1 MHARVSILRPKG
13 DQKEQV
19 LRICEDVLAPAA
31 ERQKGFCGLLV
42 MSDFEADR
50 VLGITLWDTEADMLA
65 GQHGEYL
72 QEQISNLILFLAEP
86 PVIEHLVVDVMS

>member
-1 MHARVSILRPKG
+1 MHAQVSILRPKG
-13 DQKEQV
+13 DRKEQV
-19 LRICEDVLAPAA
+19 LRICEDVLAPTA

-42 MSDFEADR
+42 MSDVEADR

-65 GQHGEYL
+65 GEHGEYL

-86 PVIEHLVVDVMS
+86 PEIEHLLVDVMS

>member
-1 MHARVSILRPKG
+1 M
-13 DQKEQV
+13 
-19 LRICEDVLAPAA
+19 LRICEDVLAPST

-42 MSDFEADR
+42 MSDVEAYR

-65 GQHGEYL
+65 GEHGEYL

-86 PVIEHLVVDVMS
+86 PVIEHHLVDVMS

>member
-1 MHARVSILRPKG
+1 MHARVSILHPKG

-42 MSDFEADR
+42 MSDVEADR
-50 VLGITLWDTEADMLA
+50 VLGITLWDTEAEMLA
-65 GQHGEYL
+65 GERGEYL
-72 QEQISNLILFLAEP
+72 QEQISNLIIFLAEL
-86 PVIEHLVVDVMS
+86 PVIEHLLVDVMS